1 MGTAII
7 IVVLVII
14 VIFAV
19 KSGIKHGKGEGGCCG
34 SGGTMKED
42 KKVLAGDI
50 IATKLVTIEG
60 MHCDNCKNSI
70 EHQIN
75 RIDGAAC
82 EVNLKKKTAAADT
95 YSSRP
100 GNSEHQTGLCFD
112 LNSIE
117 DSFQYTSEGKWVNDN
132 CYKYGFCI
140 RFPKGKDAYTGYQ
153 YESWH
158 LRYVGTELAEKLY
171 NNGDWISLEE
181 YFGITSEYPD

>member
-60 MHCDNCKNSI
+60 MHCDNC
-70 EHQIN
+70 
-75 RIDGAAC
+75 
-82 EVNLKKKTAAADT
+82 NLKKKTAAIQLDK
-95 YSSRP
+95 P
-100 GNSEHQTGLCFD
+100 VDDD
-112 LNSIE
+112 LIRRTIE
-117 DSFQYTSEGKWVNDN
+117 RLDFKVVDIKT
-132 CYKYGFCI
+132 I
-140 RFPKGKDAYTGYQ
+140 
-153 YESWH
+153 
-158 LRYVGTELAEKLY
+158 
-171 NNGDWISLEE
+171 
-181 YFGITSEYPD
+181 

>member
-70 EHQIN
+70 EHQFN
-75 RIDGAAC
+75 RIDGASC
-82 EVNLKKKTAAADT
+82 EDNLKKKTTAIQLNKPVDD
-95 YSSRP
+95 
-100 GNSEHQTGLCFD
+100 D
-112 LNSIE
+112 LIRRTIE
-117 DSFQYTSEGKWVNDN
+117 RLDFKVVDIKT
-132 CYKYGFCI
+132 I
-140 RFPKGKDAYTGYQ
+140 
-153 YESWH
+153 
-158 LRYVGTELAEKLY
+158 
-171 NNGDWISLEE
+171 
-181 YFGITSEYPD
+181 

>member
-70 EHQIN
+70 
-75 RIDGAAC
+75 DGAAC
-82 EVNLKKKTAAADT
+82 EVNLKKKTAAIQLDK
-95 YSSRP
+95 P
-100 GNSEHQTGLCFD
+100 VDDD
-112 LNSIE
+112 LIRRTIE
-117 DSFQYTSEGKWVNDN
+117 RLDFKVVDIKT
-132 CYKYGFCI
+132 I
-140 RFPKGKDAYTGYQ
+140 
-153 YESWH
+153 
-158 LRYVGTELAEKLY
+158 
-171 NNGDWISLEE
+171 
-181 YFGITSEYPD
+181 

>member
-34 SGGTMKED
+34 SGGTM
-42 KKVLAGDI
+42 KVLAGDI

-82 EVNLKKKTAAADT
+82 EVNLKKKTAAIQLDK
-95 YSSRP
+95 P
-100 GNSEHQTGLCFD
+100 VDDD
-112 LNSIE
+112 LIRRTIE
-117 DSFQYTSEGKWVNDN
+117 RLDFKVVDIKT
-132 CYKYGFCI
+132 I
-140 RFPKGKDAYTGYQ
+140 
-153 YESWH
+153 
-158 LRYVGTELAEKLY
+158 
-171 NNGDWISLEE
+171 
-181 YFGITSEYPD
+181 

>member
-82 EVNLKKKTAAADT
+82 EVNLKKKTAAIQLDK
-95 YSSRP
+95 P
-100 GNSEHQTGLCFD
+100 VDDD
-112 LNSIE
+112 LIRRTIE
-117 DSFQYTSEGKWVNDN
+117 RLDFKVVDIKTCLLYTSPSPRD
-132 CYKYGFCI
+132 C
-140 RFPKGKDAYTGYQ
+140 
-153 YESWH
+153 S
-158 LRYVGTELAEKLY
+158 
-171 NNGDWISLEE
+171 
-181 YFGITSEYPD
+181 

>member
-75 RIDGAAC
+75 GFIC
-82 EVNLKKKTAAADT
+82 T
-95 YSSRP
+95 YHYKSLGIIFVCHSCKIP
-100 GNSEHQTGLCFD
+100 G
-112 LNSIE
+112 
-117 DSFQYTSEGKWVNDN
+117 
-132 CYKYGFCI
+132 
-140 RFPKGKDAYTGYQ
+140 TGYIILNCLIRA
-153 YESWH
+153 SLH
-158 LRYVGTELAEKLY
+158 KRNVLMCRCVIY
-171 NNGDWISLEE
+171 NIRSVM
-181 YFGITSEYPD
+181 

>member
-70 EHQIN
+70 
-75 RIDGAAC
+75 
-82 EVNLKKKTAAADT
+82 VNLKKKTAAIQLDK
-95 YSSRP
+95 P
-100 GNSEHQTGLCFD
+100 VDDD
-112 LNSIE
+112 LIRRTIE
-117 DSFQYTSEGKWVNDN
+117 RLDFKVVDIKT
-132 CYKYGFCI
+132 I
-140 RFPKGKDAYTGYQ
+140 
-153 YESWH
+153 
-158 LRYVGTELAEKLY
+158 
-171 NNGDWISLEE
+171 
-181 YFGITSEYPD
+181 

>member
-60 MHCDNCKNSI
+60 YYEEIRLTDIS
-70 EHQIN
+70 
-75 RIDGAAC
+75 
-82 EVNLKKKTAAADT
+82 
-95 YSSRP
+95 
-100 GNSEHQTGLCFD
+100 CFHP
-112 LNSIE
+112 
-117 DSFQYTSEGKWVNDN
+117 
-132 CYKYGFCI
+132 
-140 RFPKGKDAYTGYQ
+140 RFW
-153 YESWH
+153 E
-158 LRYVGTELAEKLY
+158 
-171 NNGDWISLEE
+171 
-181 YFGITSEYPD
+181 

>member
-82 EVNLKKKTAAADT
+82 EVNLKKRQLQ
-95 YSSRP
+95 YSLISLLMMINKKNYR
-100 GNSEHQTGLCFD
+100 
-112 LNSIE
+112 
-117 DSFQYTSEGKWVNDN
+117 K
-132 CYKYGFCI
+132 I
-140 RFPKGKDAYTGYQ
+140 RF
-153 YESWH
+153 
-158 LRYVGTELAEKLY
+158 
-171 NNGDWISLEE
+171 
-181 YFGITSEYPD
+181 

>member
-1 MGTAII
+1 MLDTFTKQGYVLDKSRLINGQIFDEDYFEHLIAEIQEIRASERRFYQKITDIYATAEVYEVRKEVYMGTAII

-82 EVNLKKKTAAADT
+82 EVNLKKKTAAIQLDK
-95 YSSRP
+95 P
-100 GNSEHQTGLCFD
+100 VDDD
-112 LNSIE
+112 LIRRTIE
-117 DSFQYTSEGKWVNDN
+117 RLDFKVVDIKT
-132 CYKYGFCI
+132 I
-140 RFPKGKDAYTGYQ
+140 
-153 YESWH
+153 
-158 LRYVGTELAEKLY
+158 
-171 NNGDWISLEE
+171 
-181 YFGITSEYPD
+181 

>member
-82 EVNLKKKTAAADT
+82 EVNLKKKTAAIQLDK
-95 YSSRP
+95 SVDD
-100 GNSEHQTGLCFD
+100 D
-112 LNSIE
+112 LIRRTIE
-117 DSFQYTSEGKWVNDN
+117 RLDFKVVDIKT
-132 CYKYGFCI
+132 I
-140 RFPKGKDAYTGYQ
+140 
-153 YESWH
+153 
-158 LRYVGTELAEKLY
+158 
-171 NNGDWISLEE
+171 
-181 YFGITSEYPD
+181 

>member
-34 SGGTMKED
+34 SGGDAVYCGTMKED

-50 IATKLVTIEG
+50 IATKLVTIKG

-82 EVNLKKKTAAADT
+82 EVNLKKKTAAIQLDK
-95 YSSRP
+95 P
-100 GNSEHQTGLCFD
+100 VDDD
-112 LNSIE
+112 LIRRTIE
-117 DSFQYTSEGKWVNDN
+117 RLDFKVVDIKT
-132 CYKYGFCI
+132 I
-140 RFPKGKDAYTGYQ
+140 
-153 YESWH
+153 
-158 LRYVGTELAEKLY
+158 
-171 NNGDWISLEE
+171 
-181 YFGITSEYPD
+181 

>member
-75 RIDGAAC
+75 RIDGA
-82 EVNLKKKTAAADT
+82 
-95 YSSRP
+95 S
-100 GNSEHQTGLCFD
+100 
-112 LNSIE
+112 
-117 DSFQYTSEGKWVNDN
+117 
-132 CYKYGFCI
+132 
-140 RFPKGKDAYTGYQ
+140 
-153 YESWH
+153 
-158 LRYVGTELAEKLY
+158 
-171 NNGDWISLEE
+171 
-181 YFGITSEYPD
+181 

>member
-1 MGTAII
+1 MKELGEDPSKFTIEKCSGGAECKKALTLLKMDRLQADFVEGMACEEMCIRDRVYMGTAII

-82 EVNLKKKTAAADT
+82 AVNLKKKTDAIQLDK
-95 YSSRP
+95 P
-100 GNSEHQTGLCFD
+100 VDDD
-112 LNSIE
+112 LIRRTIE
-117 DSFQYTSEGKWVNDN
+117 RCV
-132 CYKYGFCI
+132 
-140 RFPKGKDAYTGYQ
+140 
-153 YESWH
+153 
-158 LRYVGTELAEKLY
+158 
-171 NNGDWISLEE
+171 
-181 YFGITSEYPD
+181 